1 MPAGLTNKKT
11 ITIQTNL
18 LMNDFMTSRFFTLL
32 KEDSQLNNA
41 PTPAGTSIDLWQTA
55 YTDWAEQTARIGN
68 GDDFKEIFRSLHAFR
83 IELVSIEAIYLS
95 EPDGNNHASPGKK
108 CA

>member
-1 MPAGLTNKKT
+1 
-11 ITIQTNL
+11 
-18 LMNDFMTSRFFTLL
+18 MNDFMTSRFFTLL

-41 PTPAGTSIDLWQTA
+41 PTPVGTAIDLWQTA

-68 GDDFKEIFRSLHAFR
+68 GDDFKEIFRSLHALR